1 MRTQDLLIATALR
14 PAYNLA
20 SRVAIVPTA
29 GPSYYPPLVLD
40 SACGEEVCGR
50 NKGNAVEGCN
60 VKCTANQCTMRSE
73 ATQYHCEDVTPEM
86 SQMYGFAGELHHAL
100 ESCAALKVWVSTT
113 AGRVGVLV
121 VPSLGARY

>member
-1 MRTQDLLIATALR
+1 MPPLL
-14 PAYNLA
+14 P
-20 SRVAIVPTA
+20 P
-29 GPSYYPPLVLD
+29 YPPLVLD

-113 AGRVGVLV
+113 VGRVGVLV